1 MAERRTGVSDG
12 TWLPDWDAALYAA
25 NTGHHRAFDDWFLDS
40 TPIESDL
47 RLVDLGCG
55 AGDFTRVLADRV
67 PNGEVVGVDPQP
79 GFISEA
85 ESRGA
90 NNQRFVV
97 GTGQRLTEALG
108 GERFDGVVSRAALQ
122 WVPAADQME
131 VARQVRESL
140 IPGGFFR
147 LDMSGAGNIPHVLK
161 LLDSVSAGLGGPTSP
176 WCFADAGWYMEILE
190 QAGFELSEGW
200 VRTVAQRRPF
210 TRDTLWGWLDSQVFT
225 AYEIDLPAD
234 RHRPFREEI
243 ERRISELARHDGT
256 FDQTFVRL
264 DVLAWAAG

>member
-1 MAERRTGVSDG
+1 MSDA

-40 TPIESDL
+40 TPLRSDL

-55 AGDFTRVLADRV
+55 AGDFTRVVADRV
-67 PNGEVVGVDPQP
+67 PDGEVVGVDPQP
-79 GFISEA
+79 GFVSEA
-85 ESRGA
+85 VSRGA
-90 NNQRFVV
+90 PNQRFVV

-122 WVPAADQME
+122 WVPTAEQLE

-140 IPGGFFR
+140 MPGGFFR

-161 LLDSVSAGLGGPTSP
+161 LLDSVSAGMEGPTSP

-190 QAGFELSEGW
+190 QAGFDLTEGW
-200 VRTVAQRRPF
+200 VRTVAQRRHF
-210 TRDTLWGWLDSQVFT
+210 TRDSLWGWLESQVFT
-225 AYEIDLPAD
+225 AYEIDLPPT
-234 RHRPFREEI
+234 RHRPFRDEV
-243 ERRISELARHDGT
+243 RDRIGELKRHDGT

-264 DVLAWAAG
+264 DALAWVTGSIPT